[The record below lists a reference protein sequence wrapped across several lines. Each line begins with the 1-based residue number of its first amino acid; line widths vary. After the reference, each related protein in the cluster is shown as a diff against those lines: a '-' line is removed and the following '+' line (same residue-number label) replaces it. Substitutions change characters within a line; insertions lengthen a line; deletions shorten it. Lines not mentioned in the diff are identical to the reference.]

1 MLFCCLRQNAD
12 FLITKPR
19 PFLSFRKGGA
29 QVKMKANPKGETSSP
44 TNMALTK
51 VQKQKILDELKEK
64 IAKQKVM
71 IFADFTGLKVKDLSN
86 LRKKIKAADGEI
98 KVAKKTLL
106 GLAVKGAGLEFEAKK
121 IKGEIALVFGYKD
134 EISLTKI
141 IYQFAEANPNLKI
154 LGGFLENQ
162 FRTAEEIITLAQLP
176 TKEELLSGLVRSVS
190 APISNFIN
198 VLQGNIKGLIY
209 ILAKAKM

>member
-1 MLFCCLRQNAD
+1 
-12 FLITKPR
+12 
-19 PFLSFRKGGA
+19 
-29 QVKMKANPKGETSSP
+29 MKANPKGETSSP

-198 VLQGNIKGLIY
+198 VLQGNIKGLI
-209 ILAKAKM
+209 IVLAKAKT

>member
-1 MLFCCLRQNAD
+1 
-12 FLITKPR
+12 
-19 PFLSFRKGGA
+19 
-29 QVKMKANPKGETSSP
+29 MKANPKGETSSP
-44 TNMALTK
+44 TNMPLTK
-51 VQKQKILDELKEK
+51 AQKQKILDELKEK

-106 GLAVKGAGLEFEAKK
+106 GLAVKSAGLEFETKK
-121 IKGEIALVFGYKD
+121 LKGEIASVFGYKD
-134 EISLTKI
+134 EISLAKI
-141 IYQFAEANPNLKI
+141 IYQFASANPNLKI

-162 FRTAEEIITLAQLP
+162 FRTTEEIVTLAQLP
-176 TKEELLSGLVRSVS
+176 TKEELISRLARSVA

-209 ILAKAKM
+209 ILARAKM

>member
-106 GLAVKGAGLEFEAKK
+106 GLAVKSAGLEFETKK
-121 IKGEIALVFGYKD
+121 LKGEIASVFGYKD
-134 EISLTKI
+134 EISLAKI
-141 IYQFAEANPNLKI
+141 IYQFASANPNLKI

-162 FRTAEEIITLAQLP
+162 FRTAQDFITLAQLP
-176 TKEELLSGLVRSVS
+176 AKEELLSGLVRSVS

-198 VLQGNIKGLIY
+198 VLQGNIKGLI
-209 ILAKAKM
+209 IVLAKAKT

>member
-162 FRTAEEIITLAQLP
+162 FRTAQDFITLAQLP
-176 TKEELLSGLVRSVS
+176 AKEELLAGLVRSVS

-209 ILAKAKM
+209 LLTKIKA

>member
-12 FLITKPR
+12 FFITKPR

-64 IAKQKVM
+64 IARQKVM

-86 LRKKIKAADGEI
+86 LRKKINATDGEI

-106 GLAVKGAGLEFEAKK
+106 GLAAKSAGLEFETKK
-121 IKGEIALVFGYKD
+121 LKGEIASVFGYKD
-134 EISLTKI
+134 EISLAKI
-141 IYQFAEANPNLKI
+141 IYQFALANPNLKI

-162 FRTAEEIITLAQLP
+162 FRTAQDFITLAQLP
-176 TKEELLSGLVRSVS
+176 AKEELISGLVRSVS

-209 ILAKAKM
+209 LLTKIKA

>member
-1 MLFCCLRQNAD
+1 
-12 FLITKPR
+12 
-19 PFLSFRKGGA
+19 
-29 QVKMKANPKGETSSP
+29 MKANPKGETSSP
-44 TNMALTK
+44 TNMPLTK
-51 VQKQKILDELKEK
+51 AQKQKILDELKEK

-106 GLAVKGAGLEFEAKK
+106 GLAAKSAGLEFEAKK
-121 IKGEIALVFGYKD
+121 IKGEIAMVFGYKD
-134 EISLTKI
+134 EISLAKI
-141 IYQFAEANPNLKI
+141 IYQFASANPNLKI

-162 FRTAEEIITLAQLP
+162 FREAQDFITLAQLP
-176 TKEELLSGLVRSVS
+176 TKEELLARLARGVS

-209 ILAKAKM
+209 LLTKIKA

>member
-1 MLFCCLRQNAD
+1 
-12 FLITKPR
+12 
-19 PFLSFRKGGA
+19 
-29 QVKMKANPKGETSSP
+29 MKANPKGETSSP
-44 TNMALTK
+44 TNMPLTK
-51 VQKQKILDELKEK
+51 AQKQKILDELKEK

-106 GLAVKGAGLEFEAKK
+106 GLAAKSAGLEFEAKK
-121 IKGEIALVFGYKD
+121 IKGEIAMVFGYKD
-134 EISLTKI
+134 EISLAKI
-141 IYQFAEANPNLKI
+141 IYQFASANPNLKI

-162 FRTAEEIITLAQLP
+162 FREAQDFITLAQLP
-176 TKEELLSGLVRSVS
+176 TKEELLARLARGVS

-198 VLQGNIKGLIY
+198 VLQAPLEACIFIIRSLGENKIGK
-209 ILAKAKM
+209 